1 VKQNFFVLVTVLILA
16 SFVLGACGTPATE
29 VPVEPPAATEAPAP
43 TVAPTEAPTAVPF
56 VGESVAAADC
66 SYGGNFKSLEAVD
79 QYTVKF
85 TFCNPEPAFMAK
97 IASVEAFNIYDED
110 YLKETGGDATK
121 INENPVGTGPY
132 VVQEWVRG
140 DHITFVPN
148 PTYFGANKPANS
160 TFILKWNKEAA
171 ARLLDL
177 QSGNISGI
185 AEVTAD
191 DLPTIEADPNL
202 QLAPRKINN
211 FLYMGINNTY
221 PPFDNEKVRQAFA
234 MAINKQKIV
243 DDFYAP
249 GSVPATQF
257 VPPGVK
263 PGYTDGFVDTTY
275 DPAKAKQM
283 LTEAGFDFNKEYTL
297 SYAERTRPY
306 FPQPTKI
313 AQAVQAQLAE
323 IGVKVNLSME
333 EWATYL
339 PATRAGEKE
348 LFFLGWSEDYPDA
361 TNWYDV
367 FLTGTSK
374 AFGNAFPDMVTLI
387 QQAAQSGDP
396 VERQKLY
403 DEVNKLYAQ
412 HVPTVV
418 LAHGTVNQAYLTSV
432 QNVQIGPYNENFDL
446 MSTPDG
452 TLIFSQDGEPVSLN
466 CADETDGNSFRAC
479 NLIFSK
485 LFKFTTTSIGEPDL
499 AEQCVGSTDA
509 KEWTCT
515 LKKGVVFSNG
525 ATFDAND
532 VVASYSI
539 GLDYNNPLRVGNSGS
554 FQYFKDLLLQSPL
567 ALNEPPAPTPTP

>member
-1 VKQNFFVLVTVLILA
+1 VKRNLSVLLSLVVLA
-16 SFVLGACGTPATE
+16 SILLAACGGGAATQAPATE
-29 VPVEPPAATEAPAP
+29 APATVAPATEAPATEAPAP
-43 TVAPTEAPTAVPF
+43 F
-56 VGESVAAADC
+56 VGEKMEAPDC
-66 SYGGNFKSLEAVD
+66 NFGGNLKAIEAVD
-79 QYTVKF
+79 ELTVKF
-85 TFCNPEPAFMAK
+85 TFCKPEPAFIAK
-97 IASVEAFNIYDED
+97 VGSVEAFNIYDSE

-121 INENPVGTGPY
+121 INENPVGTGQY
-132 VVQEWVRG
+132 IVKEWVRG

-148 PTYFGANKPANS
+148 PTYFGDKVANT
-160 TFILKWNKEAA
+160 TFILKWNAEAA

-177 QSGNISGI
+177 QAGNVSGI

-191 DLPTIEADPNL
+191 DLATIKADPNL

-211 FLYMGINNTY
+211 FLYLGINNTY

-234 MAINKQKIV
+234 MLINKQKIV

-249 GSVPATQF
+249 GSVAATQF

-275 DPAKAKQM
+275 DMAKGVEM
-283 LTEAGFDFNKEYTL
+283 LKAEKFDFNKEYTL

-323 IGVKVNLSME
+323 AGIKIKLEME
-333 EWATYL
+333 DWATYL
-339 PATRAGEKE
+339 PATREGKKQ

-367 FLTGTSK
+367 FLTGSSK
-374 AFGNAFPDMVTLI
+374 AFGNAFPDEVALI
-387 QQAAQSGDP
+387 QKAAQSGDP

-403 DEVNKLYAQ
+403 DEVNKLYAKE
-412 HVPTVV
+412 VPTIVI
-418 LAHGTVNQAYLTSV
+418 AHGTVNQAYLASV
-432 QNVQIGPYNENFDL
+432 KNVQIGPYNENFGQ
-446 MSTPDG
+446 MSTADG
-452 TLIFSQDGEPVSLN
+452 TVVFSQDGEPVSLQ

-485 LFKFTTTSIGEPDL
+485 LYKFTTTSIAEPDL
-499 AEQCVGSTDA
+499 AESCTGNADA
-509 KEWTCT
+509 TEWTCV

-525 ATFDAND
+525 AKLDAND
-532 VVASYSI
+532 VVASFSAGY
-539 GLDYNNPLRVGNSGS
+539 DYNSPLRKGNAGNY
-554 FQYFKDLLLQSPL
+554 QYFKDLFGPKV
-567 ALNEPPAPTPTP
+567 LNQPAE

>member
-1 VKQNFFVLVTVLILA
+1 VKRNFFVLVTVLILA
-16 SFVLGACGTPATE
+16 SFVLGACGTPATT
-29 VPVEPPAATEAPAP
+29 VPATEAPTSAP
-43 TVAPTEAPTAVPF
+43 VATVAPTEGPTAVPF
-56 VGESVAAADC
+56 VGDKLEAPDC
-66 SYGGNFKSLEAVD
+66 NFGGNLKSVEAVD

-85 TFCNPEPAFMAK
+85 TFCAPEPAFIAK
-97 IASVEAFNIYDED
+97 VGSVEAFDIYDKD

-132 VVQEWVRG
+132 IVKEWVRG

-177 QSGNISGI
+177 QAGNVSGI

-191 DLPTIEADPNL
+191 DLPTIQADPNL

-211 FLYMGINNTY
+211 FLYMGMNNTI

-234 MAINKQKIV
+234 LAINRQKIV

-249 GSVPATQF
+249 GSVAATQF

-263 PGYTDGFVDTTY
+263 PGYTDGFTAFTY
-275 DPAKAKQM
+275 DPAKAKQL
-283 LTEAGFDFNKEYTL
+283 LTEAGFDFNKEYVL

-313 AQAVQAQLAE
+313 AQAVQAQFAE
-323 IGVKVNLSME
+323 IGVKIKLEME
-333 EWATYL
+333 DWATYL
-339 PATRAGEKE
+339 PATNEGKKQ

-361 TNWYDV
+361 TNWYNV
-367 FLTGTSK
+367 FLVGSSKSFGTP
-374 AFGNAFPDMVTLI
+374 FPDMVELI
-387 QQAAQSGDP
+387 QKAGQMGDP

-403 DEVNKLYAQ
+403 DQVNTLYAQ
-412 HVPTVV
+412 HMPTAVI
-418 LAHGTVNQAYLTSV
+418 AHGTVNQAYLASV

-446 MSTPDG
+446 MSTSDG
-452 TLIFSQDGEPVSLN
+452 TLIFSQDGEPVSLD

-479 NLIFSK
+479 NVIFSK
-485 LFKFTTTSIGEPDL
+485 LYKFTTTATPEPDL
-499 AEQCVGSTDA
+499 AEKCTGNADA
-509 KEWTCT
+509 TEWTCT
-515 LKKGVVFSNG
+515 LRKGVVFSNG

-532 VVASYSI
+532 VVATFSAGY
-539 GLDYNNPLRVGNSGS
+539 DYNSPLRKGNSGNY
-554 FQYFKDLLLQSPL
+554 QYFKDLFGPKVINQ
-567 ALNEPPAPTPTP
+567 PAE